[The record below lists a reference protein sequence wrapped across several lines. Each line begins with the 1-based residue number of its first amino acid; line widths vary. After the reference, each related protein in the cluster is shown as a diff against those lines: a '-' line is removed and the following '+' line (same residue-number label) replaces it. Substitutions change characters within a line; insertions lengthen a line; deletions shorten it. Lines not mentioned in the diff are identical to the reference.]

1 MSRIC
6 FNDSPLNS
14 FKKKVPWFKSR
25 FSQQTKKQQKRL
37 DTVLFHVE
45 IPERERSKKKQNP
58 IVWPL
63 LFCKSKKTPIG
74 ILGPSNAFSNVTCNN
89 NSPIAFLKQKYHP
102 FKNIQTILVTIYQ
115 TKKYNHLKFATRNKN
130 LETKTICQ
138 KKTQGFPFKHDRKT
152 GKYTII
158 SNPQAADGLL
168 NSRPPQPAVPHLHLL
183 PMPCR
188 KVWENPSNP
197 VGEPVFNSSC
207 CR

>member
-1 MSRIC
+1 MNSPLKKKTSATRTSHSDERYMSRIC

-14 FKKKVPWFKSR
+14 FRNKVPWFKSR
-25 FSQQTKKQQKRL
+25 FSQPTKKQQKRL
-37 DTVLFHVE
+37 DTVFFHVE

-74 ILGPSNAFSNVTCNN
+74 ILGPSNGFSNVTFNN

-102 FKNIQTILVTIYQ
+102 FKNIQT
-115 TKKYNHLKFATRNKN
+115 
-130 LETKTICQ
+130 
-138 KKTQGFPFKHDRKT
+138 
-152 GKYTII
+152 
-158 SNPQAADGLL
+158 ADGLL